1 MNKKIK
7 ENLPTVLIL
16 LISLKLIDVEKMNVL
31 DYLLIIAA
39 CVYATISVMDL
50 IRRR

>member
-16 LISLKLIDVEKMNVL
+16 LISLKLIDVEKMNIL
-31 DYLLIIAA
+31 DYLLIITA
-39 CVYATISVMDL
+39 CVYASISVADL
-50 IRRR
+50 IRRQ